1 MVQLWDTINLDAEI
15 TLDKIYGLDFREQN
29 VIFVDIYKNPDGSV
43 KKAMARFKPLSE
55 IRDYLHSGSE
65 ADFMVA
71 RMNERNYVKKWIYRV
86 VEQ

>member
-1 MVQLWDTINLDAEI
+1 
-15 TLDKIYGLDFREQN
+15 
-29 VIFVDIYKNPDGSV
+29 
-43 KKAMARFKPLSE
+43 MARFKPLSE